1 MIRRRKSPPKSG
13 STPLTESELEGKFL
27 NLLLANGLKP
37 TQQHKFHP
45 VRNWR
50 FDFCWPDKKL
60 AIEVQGFGP
69 GHNSLLGMLSDYE
82 KHNAA
87 LILGWRIIYFM
98 SRDLDAY
105 YQANTLCIVKRL
117 LEESPNG

>member
-1 MIRRRKSPPKSG
+1 MKKRRKYSPPQ
-13 STPLTESELEGKFL
+13 TNQLTESELEGKFL
-27 NLLLANGLKP
+27 NLLLRFGLKP
-37 TQQHKFHP
+37 VQQHKFHP

-69 GHNSLLGMLSDYE
+69 GHNSMQGMLSDYE

-87 LILGWRIIYFM
+87 ITLEWKILYFM
-98 SRDLDAY
+98 SRDITPY
-105 YQANTLCIVKRL
+105 YEENTIALIRIM
-117 LEESPNG
+117 LEK